1 MKFEYQFFCCIVVD
15 VLGLSK
21 LFYKLLEGVV
31 FVMSGF
37 QNFFRGELRDKVIE
51 MGVVYKLDWKKGC
64 IYFM

>member
-1 MKFEYQFFCCIVVD
+1 
-15 VLGLSK
+15 
-21 LFYKLLEGVV
+21 
-31 FVMSGF
+31 MSGF